1 MLTVNISLEVK
12 EGNLVTQQLKQKKEV
27 TFQLYRSF
35 RFYIKLFFYLE
46 LNGCEKFVFSV
57 LTSFFIKMDAFYL
70 ASIYIACIVGGFSV
84 NGSIPLLYELTIEI
98 TYPVPE
104 TASIGM
110 LSVVNNVF
118 TFGFLLSLNMPG
130 IGKSHCF

>member
-70 ASIYIACIVGGFSV
+70 AS
-84 NGSIPLLYELTIEI
+84 
-98 TYPVPE
+98 
-104 TASIGM
+104 
-110 LSVVNNVF
+110 
-118 TFGFLLSLNMPG
+118 
-130 IGKSHCF
+130 